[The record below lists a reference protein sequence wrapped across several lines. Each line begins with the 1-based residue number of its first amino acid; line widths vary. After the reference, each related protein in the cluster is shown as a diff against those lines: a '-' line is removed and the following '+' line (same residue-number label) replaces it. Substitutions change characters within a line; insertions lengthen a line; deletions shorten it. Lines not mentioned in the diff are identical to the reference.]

1 MKLFLDDRR
10 VPYDVFLNTID
21 IDYSNN
27 DEWYIVKSYDEF
39 VDYISNNELPS
50 LISFD
55 HDLIFEH
62 YFSENQT
69 DINYESMVTKTG
81 YHAAKW
87 LLEYCKNGGLQIPSV
102 KFHTMN
108 TEGKKNME
116 ELFV

>member
-10 VPYDVFLNTID
+10 IPNDVFLYTMD
-21 IDYSNN
+21 IDYSINK
-27 DEWYIVKSYDEF
+27 EWYIVKSYDEF
-39 VDYISNNELPS
+39 VDYINNNTLPS

-69 DINYESMVTKTG
+69 DINYESMEIKTG

-87 LLEYCKNGGLQIPSV
+87 LIEYCKENGFTVPSV

-108 TEGKKNME
+108 MEGKKNME
-116 ELFV
+116 KLFV